1 MDDATARSVAA
12 QVRMALNEFRD
23 DRRAEITRA
32 RDRLLLNV
40 LLTATTIFVALVVAM
55 LAGIPRE
62 TLIAIT
68 AFSIV
73 GSLVGLANAMRL
85 QSGIGRATDD
95 YGLFEARLLYT
106 LLVSGI
112 AALGGVLLV
121 GVSPALA
128 SVLTASAPTTSIPTL
143 AQLFD
148 IANPAKLL
156 VAIAFGLVPE
166 AFFAGVRRQ
175 VDSLRR
181 DLESTTAAGSTNGS
195 S

>member
-1 MDDATARSVAA
+1 
-12 QVRMALNEFRD
+12 MALNEFRD

-156 VAIAFGLVPE
+156 VAIGFGLVPE

-181 DLESTTAAGSTNGS
+181 DLESTTAAGSTSGS